1 MILTGIVAM
10 TIRKAGAGKVTVA
23 TPRMSAKS

>member
-10 TIRKAGAGKVTVA
+10 AAFIKSFIDARKNRKAL
-23 TPRMSAKS
+23 